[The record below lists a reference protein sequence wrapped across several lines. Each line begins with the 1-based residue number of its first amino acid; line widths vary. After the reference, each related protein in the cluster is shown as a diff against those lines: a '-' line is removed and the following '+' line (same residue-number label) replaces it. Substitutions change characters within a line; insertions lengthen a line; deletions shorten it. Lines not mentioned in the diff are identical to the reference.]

1 MLFMSNKYVDKKG
14 YPRWKDSNG
23 LVHRTVS
30 KPSPGEVVHHI
41 DGDKTN
47 FRRENLENK
56 SRSAHSK
63 LHAEKRKESWW

>member
-1 MLFMSNKYVDKKG
+1 MSNKYVDKKG

-30 KPSPGEVVHHI
+30 KPAPGEVVHHR

-47 FRRENLENK
+47 F
-56 SRSAHSK
+56 
-63 LHAEKRKESWW
+63 

>member
-1 MLFMSNKYVDKKG
+1 MSNKYVDKKG

-30 KPSPGEVVHHI
+30 KPAHGEVVHHR

-47 FRRENLENK
+47 FRRENLKNM
-56 SRSAHSK
+56 SPSDHGK
-63 LHAEKRKESWW
+63 LEANKRKKSWW